1 MMKNTIIIT
10 GGAQRVGLASAL
22 ALHRSGYQVV
32 ITYRRYREKIKEL
45 QALGITCV
53 QADFSQDEGIL
64 FFIEWVKQNVESL
77 RAIIH
82 NASDWKAES
91 DEADTIS
98 LMNQMMQIHVQ
109 APYQLNLALKNYFS
123 QSSTGDIIHI
133 TDYTV
138 EKGSEDHIAYCASKA
153 ALANLTLSFATKYAP
168 TIKVNTIAPSLIIFN
183 QGDTQA
189 YKEETLSKSLFG
201 IEPGTQEMV
210 AAIEYILSSDYM
222 TGRTLKL
229 DGGRHLA

>member
-1 MMKNTIIIT
+1 MNNTIIIT
-10 GGAQRVGLASAL
+10 GGAQRVGLATAL

-32 ITYRRYREKIKEL
+32 ITYRRYRDKIKEL
-45 QALGITCV
+45 QSLGIICV
-53 QADFSQDEGIL
+53 QVDFAQDEGIVS
-64 FFIEWVKQNVESL
+64 FIEWVKENVISL

-82 NASDWKAES
+82 NASDWKAEL
-91 DEADTIS
+91 DEADTIK

-109 APYQLNLALKNYFS
+109 TPYQLNLALKDYFS
-123 QSSTGDIIHI
+123 QSSVGDIIHI

-138 EKGSEDHIAYCASKA
+138 EKGSEHHIAYCASKA

-168 TIKVNTIAPSLIIFN
+168 FIKVNTIAPSLIIFN
-183 QGDTQA
+183 QVDTPA
-189 YKEETLSKSLFG
+189 YKEKTLNQSLLK

-210 AAIEYILSSDYM
+210 GAIEYILSSDYM

-229 DGGRHLA
+229 DGGRHLV

>member
-1 MMKNTIIIT
+1 MNNTIIIT

-32 ITYRRYREKIKEL
+32 ITYRRYRDKIKEL
-45 QALGITCV
+45 QSLGIICV
-53 QADFSQDEGIL
+53 QVDFAQDEGIVS
-64 FFIEWVKQNVESL
+64 FIEWVKENVISL

-82 NASDWKAES
+82 NASDWKAELH
-91 DEADTIS
+91 EADTIK

-109 APYQLNLALKNYFS
+109 TPYQLNLALKNYFS
-123 QSSTGDIIHI
+123 QSSVGDIIHI

-138 EKGSEDHIAYCASKA
+138 EKGSEHHIAYCASKA

-168 TIKVNTIAPSLIIFN
+168 FIKVNTIAPSLIIFN
-183 QGDTQA
+183 QVDTPA
-189 YKEETLSKSLFG
+189 YKEKTLNQSLLK

-210 AAIEYILSSDYM
+210 GAIEYILSSDYM

-229 DGGRHLA
+229 DGGRHLV